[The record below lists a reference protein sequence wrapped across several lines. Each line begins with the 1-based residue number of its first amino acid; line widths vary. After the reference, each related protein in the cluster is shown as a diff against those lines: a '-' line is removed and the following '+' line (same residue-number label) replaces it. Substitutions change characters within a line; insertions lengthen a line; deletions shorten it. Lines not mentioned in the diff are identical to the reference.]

1 MSSTAVFFP
10 GMNPQKRKHQVREV
24 SPMRV
29 SEDFMLINPEL
40 FKHEDLEKLKQDKQ
54 ETATRKRKSKSK
66 SKGKTVKKR
75 KPKKRRRKTRN
86 GRK

>member
-1 MSSTAVFFP
+1 MSSKSSTAVYFP
-10 GMNPQKRKHQVREV
+10 GMNPQKIKHQVREV

-29 SEDFMLINPEL
+29 SKDFMLIKPEL
-40 FKHEDLEKLKQDKQ
+40 FKQ
-54 ETATRKRKSKSK
+54 EAATRKRKSESKSKSKSK

-75 KPKKRRRKTRN
+75 KPKKRRRKTRR